1 MRPRAF
7 GWHPGLAKE
16 ILVAALVTVVAGGL
30 TLAASN
36 SGFSPV
42 AVLAAATG
50 AIVAGWLLVTS
61 RYEWSFIIVLLYL
74 GLADG
79 YLKLSTGSRIATL
92 GRDVVIYTIVGGAIV
107 RLLAKREAIAFPP
120 LTGWV
125 IGFVAL
131 VGVEIL
137 NPGGSGISN
146 SLAATRQHIEFVPLF
161 FAGYAILTSTKRLR
175 VFFLLLAGVATVNG
189 LVSAYQISLTPAEL
203 ADWGP
208 GYSAFI
214 FGTGNVSG
222 RTFLTLDGVSSIRP
236 FGLGSDVGFGGA
248 VGLIA
253 APGILAVLGLL
264 GRRKAAIPAL
274 VLAAGVVL
282 AVVTSQGRAAV
293 MGTVVSIAALVILGV
308 TSRQS
313 LRPLIA
319 VGLLVGIAA
328 ILIPV
333 IVADNATG
341 TFDRYTT
348 IAPTNAV
355 DYAYT
360 YRIDDLSLVPGYIRE
375 FPLGTGLGTI
385 GPAAGSRGVEARFNG
400 ETNFGFLV
408 IELGLPGLLLLLA
421 FSVRVIWLA
430 VTRIR
435 RLLNS
440 ETRLLLA
447 GLTAPL
453 VGILI
458 SWIIGPAL
466 ATPPFAPY
474 FWFASGALAFWL
486 SPAGRADSASQ
497 PIAR

>member
-1 MRPRAF
+1 MY
-7 GWHPGLAKE
+7 
-16 ILVAALVTVVAGGL
+16 
-30 TLAASN
+30 
-36 SGFSPV
+36 
-42 AVLAAATG
+42 
-50 AIVAGWLLVTS
+50 AIVA
-61 RYEWSFIIVLLYL
+61 
-74 GLADG
+74 
-79 YLKLSTGSRIATL
+79 
-92 GRDVVIYTIVGGAIV
+92 GAIV
-107 RLLAKREAIAFPP
+107 RLLSRRRPLTFPP

-131 VGVEIL
+131 VAVEIL
-137 NPGGSGISN
+137 NPGGSGLSN

-161 FAGYAILTSTKRLR
+161 FAGFAILTSTKRLR
-175 VFFLLLAGVATVNG
+175 IFFLLLAGIATVNG
-189 LVSAYQISLTPAEL
+189 LVSAYQTTLTPTQL

-208 GYSAFI
+208 GYSSFI

-222 RTFLTLDGVSSIRP
+222 RTFLTSNGISSVRP

-264 GRRKAAIPAL
+264 GRRKAAVPAL

-293 MGTVVSIAALVILGV
+293 LGSVISVAALVLLGV

-319 VGLLVGIAA
+319 VGAVAAIAA
-328 ILIPV
+328 ALIPV
-333 IVADNATG
+333 IVADSATG
-341 TFDRYTT
+341 TFDRYTY
-348 IAPTNAV
+348 IAPKNAV

-360 YRIDDLSLVPGYIRE
+360 YRIDDLSLVPNYIRE

-385 GPAAGSRGVEARFNG
+385 GPAAGSRGVSARFNG

-421 FSVRVIWLA
+421 FSLRVIWLA
-430 VTRIR
+430 VSRIR
-435 RLLNS
+435 RLVNA

-453 VGILI
+453 VGILV

-474 FWFASGALAFWL
+474 FWFASGALAYWL
-486 SPAGRADSASQ
+486 SPAGRANAASRPTRQ
-497 PIAR
+497 